1 VGTEIASEQVIHV
14 QTRISML
21 ARRQHGLVSR
31 AQLIGMGVGR
41 GAIAHRLQTGSLH
54 PVRRGVYAVGHRAL
68 PPRAHLM
75 AAVLACGP
83 GAVLSHASAAALWGI
98 RPSAATRVDVTVAD
112 RRRSRA
118 GIRVHRAPLPPEQV
132 TVIDGIPVTT
142 IERTIVDL
150 AAVLRTD
157 GLRRAMDA
165 AETARLPD
173 WRIVDELVDAGHGRR
188 GIRALRAI
196 RAENAIGMR
205 VTRSELE
212 RDFLDLLRR
221 HDLPLPETNVL
232 VEGLEVDCVWREH
245 RLIVEL
251 DSRRHHAVT
260 EAFERDRR
268 RDRVL
273 TTAGWRVVRIT
284 HRQQRYEGTAVAADL
299 RRLMRA

>member
-1 VGTEIASEQVIHV
+1 M
-14 QTRISML
+14 RISML

-31 AQLIGMGVGR
+31 AQLAEMGLSASAIDGRVRR
-41 GAIAHRLQTGSLH
+41 GALH
-54 PVRRGVYAVGHRAL
+54 LVRRGVYAVGHRAL

-83 GAVLSHASAAALWGI
+83 GAVVSHASAAALWGI
-98 RPSAATRVDVTVAD
+98 RPSAATRIDVTVAD
-112 RRRSRA
+112 RRRGRA
-118 GIRVHRAPLPPEQV
+118 GIRVHHAPLPPEHV

-150 AAVLRTD
+150 AAVVRIES
-157 GLRRAMDA
+157 LRRAMEA

-173 WRIVDELVDAGHGRR
+173 WRIVDELVEAGEGRR

-196 RAENAIGMR
+196 RAENSIGVR

-221 HDLPLPETNVL
+221 HDLPLPETNV
-232 VEGLEVDCVWREH
+232 VIEGFEVDCVWREH

-251 DSRRHHAVT
+251 DSRRHHDGT

-273 TTAGWRVVRIT
+273 TAARWRVIRLT
-284 HRQQRYEGTAVAADL
+284 HRQQCYEHAAVAADL
-299 RRLMRA
+299 RSLMQA